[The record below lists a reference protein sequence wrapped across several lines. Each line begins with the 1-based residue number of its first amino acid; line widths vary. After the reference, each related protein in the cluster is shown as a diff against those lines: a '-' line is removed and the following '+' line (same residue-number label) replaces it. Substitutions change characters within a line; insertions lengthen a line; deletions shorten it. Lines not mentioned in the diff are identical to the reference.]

1 MLFKLTLERDF
12 QTFTE
17 TVNGVI
23 VVVNVATQPEHFFSL
38 HGSWLLWR
46 LHTTKLSFQ
55 LYFEKVAN

>member
-23 VVVNVATQPEHFFSL
+23 VVVNVATQP
-38 HGSWLLWR
+38 
-46 LHTTKLSFQ
+46 
-55 LYFEKVAN
+55 